1 LIKKI
6 NINLITKINPSSN
19 PIKTHPNINPLNS
32 HHKNINQNHNKLKE
46 KPSKNNLYLNKSI
59 PVF

>member
-6 NINLITKINPSSN
+6 NRNLIIKINPLSN
-19 PIKTHPNINPLNS
+19 PIKTLLNINPINN

-46 KPSKNNLYLNKSI
+46 KPSKNNLYPNKSI
-59 PVF
+59 PV